1 VISRIYLMISGI
13 YLVTYSGIVI
23 GLLLSGAAAVETAP
37 RAARQQPIAR
47 DQLCGSADEASA
59 DLARRLTPLGEAG
72 RVALIKLAQSSDTPD
87 RLCGIAGLTALADRR
102 VLSHLVAALRDPGL
116 REQAYQLARWA
127 AYMAGGPDT
136 DLGPVMLEV
145 IEAISDQAVWD
156 AAGVDAIWL
165 LGEVD
170 HPAARERLL
179 TELRLP
185 LNGAKLDA
193 VIHGLARQGD
203 PRALAA
209 ITQLGVEAGQAK
221 SGNATPE
228 QASRLGEVAFY
239 QLALGPDSLA
249 DGLATLQS
257 IARRDQDWTAAWAVH
272 TLCARAVRRPRQRD
286 EIGEHRAALVEQLN
300 RLGVS
305 WQEPKGTF
313 GCPRP

>member
-1 VISRIYLMISGI
+1 MIYLAIA
-13 YLVTYSGIVI
+13 I
-23 GLLLSGAAAVETAP
+23 GLFLAAPSAGEAAP
-37 RAARQQPIAR
+37 RGARQQPIAR
-47 DQLCGSADEASA
+47 DQLCGPVDDASA
-59 DLARRLTPLGEAG
+59 DVARRLTPLGESG
-72 RVALIKLAQSSDTPD
+72 RVALIKLAQSSDTSD

-102 VLSHLVAALRDPGL
+102 VLSHLVTGIRDPALRG
-116 REQAYQLARWA
+116 QVYQLARWA

-136 DLGPVMLEV
+136 DLGSVMLEV
-145 IEAISDQAVWD
+145 VEAVSDQDTWD

-170 HPAARERLL
+170 HPAARDRLL

-185 LNGAKLDA
+185 LDSARLDA

-228 QASRLGEVAFY
+228 QARRLGEVAFY
-239 QLALGPDSLA
+239 QLALGPDSFA

-286 EIGEHRAALVEQLN
+286 AIDAYRVVLVEQLD

-305 WQEPKGTF
+305 WQQDKGTF

>member
-1 VISRIYLMISGI
+1 VISGI
-13 YLVTYSGIVI
+13 YLVIYSGIAI
-23 GLLLSGAAAVETAP
+23 GLLLALAPAVEAP

-47 DQLCGSADEASA
+47 DQLCGPPDEAPA
-59 DLARRLTPLGEAG
+59 DVARRLALLGEAG
-72 RVALIKLAQSSDTPD
+72 RAALIKLAQSSDKPEK
-87 RLCGIAGLTALADRR
+87 LCGIAGLTALADRR
-102 VLSHLVAALRDPGL
+102 VISHLVAALRDPGL
-116 REQAYQLARWA
+116 RDQAYQLARWA

-136 DLGPVMLEV
+136 DLGSVMLEV
-145 IEAISDQAVWD
+145 VEAVSDQDVWD
-156 AAGVDAIWL
+156 AAGVDAIFL

-170 HPAARERLL
+170 HPAARDRLL

-185 LNGAKLDA
+185 LDGAKLDA
-193 VIHGLARQGD
+193 VIHGLARHGD

-209 ITQLGVEAGQAK
+209 VTRLGVEAGQAK

-228 QASRLGEVAFY
+228 QARRIGEVAFY

-272 TLCARAVRRPRQRD
+272 TLCARALRRPRQRD
-286 EIGEHRAALVEQLN
+286 TLEAYRLTLVDELERRN
-300 RLGVS
+300 VS

>member
-1 VISRIYLMISGI
+1 VISGI
-13 YLVTYSGIVI
+13 YLMIYLGIAI
-23 GLLLSGAAAVETAP
+23 GLFLTGVSARETAL
-37 RAARQQPIAR
+37 REVRQPPIAR
-47 DQLCGSADEASA
+47 DQLCGAADEASA

-72 RVALIKLAQSSDTPD
+72 RVALIKLAQSSETSEK
-87 RLCGIAGLTALADRR
+87 LCGIAGLTSLADRR
-102 VLSHLVAALRDPGL
+102 VISHLVAALRDPGF
-116 REQAYQLARWA
+116 RKHAYQLARWA

-145 IEAISDQAVWD
+145 VEAVSDQDVWD
-156 AAGVDAIWL
+156 AAGIDAIWF

-185 LNGAKLDA
+185 LDAAKLDA
-193 VIHGLARQGD
+193 VIHGLARHGD

-209 ITQLGVEAGQAK
+209 ITQLGVEAGQTK

-228 QASRLGEVAFY
+228 QARRLGEVAFY
-239 QLALGPDSLA
+239 LLALGPDSLD

-257 IARRDQDWTAAWAVH
+257 VARRDQDWTAAWAVH
-272 TLCARAVRRPRQRD
+272 TLCARAVRRPRQREAID
-286 EIGEHRAALVEQLN
+286 EHRLALVEQLD
-300 RLGVS
+300 RIGVS
-305 WQEPKGTF
+305 WQAEKGTF